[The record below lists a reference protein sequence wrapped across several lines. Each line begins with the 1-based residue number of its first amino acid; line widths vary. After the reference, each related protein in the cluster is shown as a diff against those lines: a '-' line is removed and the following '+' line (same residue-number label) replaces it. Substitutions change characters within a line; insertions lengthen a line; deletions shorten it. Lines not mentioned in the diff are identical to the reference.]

1 MSTGEVRLANVEAD
15 VTNQIPERSP
25 DEVLAALAGFPEEVA
40 RLISDQSDEALLQPA
55 RDGGWGVVEVLPH
68 LRDWEEI
75 YLQRVQAI
83 LEHEQPEL
91 PAHDDDLWAIERD
104 YRGQDPRATLDHFR
118 ELRGQVVDLLSAAPA
133 EAWERT
139 GQHAIHDEI
148 TLLWLANN
156 MCNHDR
162 EHLEQIRDALA

>member
-1 MSTGEVRLANVEAD
+1 
-15 VTNQIPERSP
+15 VTNAPTKRSP
-25 DEVLAALAGFPEEVA
+25 DEVIAALASFPDELA
-40 RLISDQSDEALLQPA
+40 RMMADQSEEALMRPA

-75 YLQRVQAI
+75 YLHRIHMI
-83 LEHEQPEL
+83 LEHERPDL

-104 YRGQDPRATLDHFR
+104 YRGQDPHFTINHFR
-118 ELRGQVVDLLSAAPA
+118 ELRAQTVDRLGQAPP

-139 GQHAIHDEI
+139 GQHAAHGEI

-156 MCNHDR
+156 MCDHDR